1 MKRLIGLF
9 AVVISLAF
17 IVVLIL
23 RLWNIEMLSLQTILR
38 SSFTLIVLGISA
50 LLLIII
56 YGAFFRNSQAGFD
69 EKKGNHAHPKS

>member
-9 AVVISLAF
+9 ATVISLAF

-23 RLWNIEMLSLQTILR
+23 RIWNIEILSLQTIFR
-38 SSFTLIVLGISA
+38 SSFTLILLGISA

-56 YGAFFRNSQAGFD
+56 YGAFFRNSQAGLD
-69 EKKGNHAHPKS
+69 EKKGSHAHPKS